1 MGARVDRRASI
12 IRGFEFSKIRKT
24 VGRKK
29 KNTIGRKNDYAFH
42 LSILN
47 LIHSLIIR
55 IFGKI
60 YIFI

>member
-1 MGARVDRRASI
+1 MGARVDRKASI

-24 VGRKK
+24 VEKK
-29 KNTIGRKNDYAFH
+29 KKKYAFH

-55 IFGKI
+55 IFGNIYLYKI
-60 YIFI
+60 V